1 MQNSDIDNEQGVK
14 LKRGL
19 TLTDAALFGIGGA
32 VGSGILFAA
41 ADGTKYAGPGV
52 MLSWIIAAIMI
63 VIVTIPYAEF
73 SAMASRAGISA
84 RIAYYSYGKLGGFM
98 SGWGLFLW
106 AVVIPPIEA
115 VAVSTYA
122 SFYFPSLYNSSASV
136 LTLEGVGISILI
148 TVGFVL
154 LNLAGISKFGKFN
167 TGITIVKVATVVLL
181 IILVPLMLF
190 HPSNFSTP
198 SFIPSTGFQGIL
210 IAIPATGI
218 LFSFGG
224 YRQVA
229 DMAGEI
235 RNPKRNLPL
244 AIGITLVVQ
253 SVLYILMS
261 LVIVGAVV
269 WSQVKT
275 KTGIGVAP
283 GDWTAVSKLGSPL
296 ADLMSYG
303 AHSLTGF
310 PVELL
315 GGLVVLAVL
324 FAIFSPLGT
333 FGVYLTG
340 SSRIIFGFTREGAL
354 PKILGKSNKTGV
366 PVYAII
372 LAAIIGDIFLFPL
385 PSWEALADFV
395 VVAASINFAIVAA
408 TLPVLRRLHPDLE
421 RPFKVPYAKAW
432 SLIAFVL
439 STMLIY
445 WATYPTTLYA
455 IGAFL
460 VGLIVF
466 IYQAYN
472 QKFKGLK
479 LKHSYWIIAYV
490 VGLLILS
497 YYGSTLTGGINVIRY
512 PFDLYGIMAYGIV
525 FWIISQISA
534 PKDKI
539 GDLDGLIERAPKQA
553 VDPTTETESQ

>member
-1 MQNSDIDNEQGVK
+1 MQDINTNNEQGSV

-19 TLTDAALFGIGGA
+19 SLSDAALFGIGGA

-41 ADGTKYAGPGV
+41 ADGTSYAGPGV
-52 MLSWIIAAIMI
+52 MLSWIIAAIII
-63 VIVTIPYAEF
+63 VVVTIPYAEF

-84 RIAYYSYGKLGGFM
+84 RIAYYSYGKLGGFL

-122 SFYFPSLYNSSASV
+122 AFYFPSLYNSAQSV

-148 TVGFVL
+148 TAGFVL
-154 LNLAGISKFGKFN
+154 LNLAGISRFGKFN
-167 TGITIVKVATVVLL
+167 SGITIVKVATVVLL

-190 HPSNFSTP
+190 HFSNFSTP
-198 SFIPSTGFQGIL
+198 SFIPSGGFQGIL

-244 AIGITLVVQ
+244 AIGITLIIQ

-269 WSQVKT
+269 WSQLPSKS
-275 KTGIGVAP
+275 GAIGVAP
-283 GDWTAVSKLGSPL
+283 GDWSAVAGLSSPL
-296 ADLMSYG
+296 ADLMKYG
-303 AHSLTGF
+303 ANSLTGF

-354 PKILGKSNKTGV
+354 PKVLGKSNKRGV

-385 PSWEALADFV
+385 PSWEALASFV

-408 TLPVLRRLHPDLE
+408 TLPVLRKLHPDVE

-432 SLIAFVL
+432 SIIAFVL
-439 STMLIY
+439 STLLIY

-466 IYQAYN
+466 VYQAYK
-472 QKFKGLK
+472 QKFKELK
-479 LKHSYWIIAYV
+479 LRHSYWIIAYV
-490 VGLLILS
+490 VGLLLLS
-497 YYGSTLTGGINVIRY
+497 YYGSTLTGGTNVIKF
-512 PFDLYGIMAYGIV
+512 PLDLYGIIAYGVV
-525 FWIISQISA
+525 FWVIAQLSA
-534 PKDKI
+534 PRSKI
-539 GDLDGLIERAPKQA
+539 GDLEGLIERAPKQDN
-553 VDPTTETESQ
+553 DPATEA

>member
-1 MQNSDIDNEQGVK
+1 MENSEIDNEQGVT

-19 TLTDAALFGIGGA
+19 TLRDAALFGIGGA
-32 VGSGILFAA
+32 IGSGILFAA
-41 ADGTKYAGPGV
+41 ADGTAYAGPGV

-84 RIAYYSYGKLGGFM
+84 RIAYYSFGKLGGFL

-122 SFYFPSLYNSSASV
+122 AYYFPSLYNSSVGV
-136 LTLEGVGISILI
+136 LTLEGVGLSILI
-148 TVGFVL
+148 TAGFVL
-154 LNLAGISKFGKFN
+154 LNLTGISRFGKFN
-167 TGITIVKVATVVLL
+167 TGITLVKVATVVLL

-190 HPSNFSTP
+190 HTSNFTTP
-198 SFIPSTGFQGIL
+198 SFIPHSGFQGIL

-244 AIGITLVVQ
+244 AIGITLIVQ

-269 WSQVKT
+269 WSQIPT
-275 KTGIGVAP
+275 KTGIGVPA
-283 GDWTAVSKLGSPL
+283 GDWAAVSHLSSPL
-296 ADLMSYG
+296 ADLMAYG
-303 AHSLTGF
+303 AHSVTGF

-315 GGLVVLAVL
+315 GGLVILAVL

-354 PKILGKSNKTGV
+354 PKVLGNSNKRGV
-366 PVYAII
+366 PVFAII

-408 TLPVLRRLHPDLE
+408 TLPVLRKLHPDVE
-421 RPFKVPYAKAW
+421 RPFKVPYHKAW
-432 SLIAFVL
+432 SLIAFVM

-460 VGLIVF
+460 VGIIVF
-466 IYQAYN
+466 LYQAYKQN
-472 QKFKGLK
+472 FRGLK
-479 LKHSYWIIAYV
+479 LRHSVWIIAFV
-490 VGLLILS
+490 VGLLLLS
-497 YYGSTLTGGINVIRY
+497 YFGSTLTGGVNDIRY
-512 PFDLYGIMAYGIV
+512 PFDLYGIMAYGVV
-525 FWIISQISA
+525 FWVISQISA
-534 PKDKI
+534 PRTKI
-539 GDLDGLIERAPKQA
+539 DDLEGMIARAPTA
-553 VDPTTETESQ
+553 HPDDISEPETQ

>member
-1 MQNSDIDNEQGVK
+1 MQDTNTDNEQGVV

-19 TLTDAALFGIGGA
+19 SLSDAALFGVGGA

-41 ADGTKYAGPGV
+41 ALGTSYAGPGV
-52 MLSWIIAAIMI
+52 MLSWIIAAIII

-84 RIAYYSYGKLGGFM
+84 RIAYYSFGKLGGFL

-122 SFYFPSLYNSSASV
+122 AFYFPSLYNSAQGV

-148 TVGFVL
+148 TAGFVL
-154 LNLAGISKFGKFN
+154 LNLAGVSKFGKFN
-167 TGITIVKVATVVLL
+167 SGITIVKVATVVLL

-198 SFIPSTGFQGIL
+198 SFIPSAGFQGIL

-244 AIGITLVVQ
+244 AIGITLIVQ

-261 LVIVGAVV
+261 FVIVGAVV
-269 WSQVKT
+269 WSQLPST
-275 KTGIGVAP
+275 SGSIGVAP
-283 GDWTAVSKLGSPL
+283 GDWNAVKGLSSPL
-296 ADLMSYG
+296 ADLMKYG
-303 AHSLTGF
+303 ANSVAGF

-354 PKILGKSNKTGV
+354 PKVLGKSNKRGV

-385 PSWEALADFV
+385 PSWESLADFV
-395 VVAASINFAIVAA
+395 VVAASVNFAIVAA
-408 TLPVLRRLHPDLE
+408 TLPVLRRLHPDIE

-432 SLIAFVL
+432 SIIAFVL
-439 STMLIY
+439 STLLIY

-466 IYQAYN
+466 VYQAYK
-472 QKFKGLK
+472 QKFKELK
-479 LKHSYWIIAYV
+479 LRHSYWIIAYV
-490 VGLLILS
+490 VGLLLLS
-497 YYGSTLTGGINVIRY
+497 YFGSTLTGGTNVITY
-512 PFDLYGIMAYGIV
+512 PLDLYGIIVYGIV
-525 FWIISQISA
+525 FWIIAQLSA
-534 PKDKI
+534 PKSKI
-539 GDLDGLIERAPKQA
+539 GDLEGLIERAPKHDEESAGQA
-553 VDPTTETESQ
+553 

>member
-1 MQNSDIDNEQGVK
+1 M
-14 LKRGL
+14 
-19 TLTDAALFGIGGA
+19 
-32 VGSGILFAA
+32 
-41 ADGTKYAGPGV
+41 
-52 MLSWIIAAIMI
+52 
-63 VIVTIPYAEF
+63 
-73 SAMASRAGISA
+73 
-84 RIAYYSYGKLGGFM
+84 
-98 SGWGLFLW
+98 
-106 AVVIPPIEA
+106 
-115 VAVSTYA
+115 
-122 SFYFPSLYNSSASV
+122 YNSAQSV
-136 LTLEGVGISILI
+136 LTLEGVGVSILI
-148 TVGFVL
+148 TAGFVL

-167 TGITIVKVATVVLL
+167 SGITIVKVATVVLL

-190 HPSNFSTP
+190 HSSNFSTP
-198 SFIPSTGFQGIL
+198 SFIPSSGFQGIL

-244 AIGITLVVQ
+244 AIGITLIIQ

-269 WSQVKT
+269 WSQLPSKS
-275 KTGIGVAP
+275 GAIGVAP
-283 GDWTAVSKLGSPL
+283 GDWNAVAGLSSPL
-296 ADLMSYG
+296 ADLMKYG
-303 AHSLTGF
+303 ANSLTGF

-354 PKILGKSNKTGV
+354 PKVLGKSNKRGV

-408 TLPVLRRLHPDLE
+408 TLPVLRKLHPDVE

-432 SLIAFVL
+432 SIVAFVL
-439 STMLIY
+439 STLLIY

-466 IYQAYN
+466 VYQAYK
-472 QKFKGLK
+472 QKFRELK
-479 LKHSYWIIAYV
+479 LRHSYWIIAYV
-490 VGLLILS
+490 VGLLLLS
-497 YYGSTLTGGINVIRY
+497 YYGSKLTGGTNVIRY
-512 PFDLYGIMAYGIV
+512 PLDLYGIIAYGIV
-525 FWIISQISA
+525 FWVIAQLSA
-534 PKDKI
+534 PRSKI
-539 GDLDGLIERAPKQA
+539 GDLEGLIERAPKQDN
-553 VDPTTETESQ
+553 DPATEA